1 MVVESSFATRLPVA
15 DGFKAIGGRGEG
27 EVGWTEGG
35 RGGPA
40 QWQSGEQS
48 LSTGN
53 SKFASSC
60 ARALVINGN
69 PVSWPD

>member
-15 DGFKAIGGRGEG
+15 DGFKAIERGGGV
-27 EVGWTEGG
+27 VGWTEGLG
-35 RGGPA
+35 RPA